1 MEVNLSVFVTCLR
14 IFVYNKKEVDKNR
27 VNTHDPKRIFKL
39 LIGNANSQK
48 QLSKITFF
56 INSHT

>member
-14 IFVYNKKEVDKNR
+14 IFVYNKKEFDKKA
-27 VNTHDPKRIFKL
+27 VNIHDTKRIFKL

-48 QLSKITFF
+48 KLSKITFF
-56 INSHT
+56 SP